1 MATSTQLQLT
11 NNILN
16 DYVRLLA
23 QRDRDRMSRVE
34 VNKRYYNKSNKI
46 RDDMSDEEIE
56 KLETMK
62 RKKKEYQRDYYERN
76 KEKILLKTKLR
87 RIEKASLNA

>member
-46 RDDMSDEEIE
+46 RDDMSDEEID

-62 RKKKEYQRDYYERN
+62 RKKKEYQRAYYEKN